1 MNPKLPSQAYKCL
14 ASYSRVSTA
23 QACRIY
29 QVVGTGK
36 NCYGPE
42 LDQQSYNNLSM
53 HTHELIMQRPLS
65 LESLSSEPTLSWLEH
80 TVHVT
85 VWTCSCGQLPISPS
99 MSGKQI
105 CPWFPSICPACS
117 FCSMTIYILSA
128 SHHSHD
134 RQPDP
139 GISVQAQPLWYRKVI
154 LPYLVWKKTWA
165 PGFCIQWPQRYQP
178 MPTVPASMLF
188 PHMQT
193 YWAKDILPHLVTAS
207 CISNGWRSQSQENM
221 KF

>member
-1 MNPKLPSQAYKCL
+1 MNQKLPSQAYKCL

-29 QVVGTGK
+29 QVVGTGT

-42 LDQQSYNNLSM
+42 LDQHSYNNLSM

-85 VWTCSCGQLPISPS
+85 VWTCSCGQLPVSPS
-99 MSGKQI
+99 MSRKQI
-105 CPWFPSICPACS
+105 CAWFPSICPACS
-117 FCSMTIYILSA
+117 SCSMTIYILALPIIPMTGSLILGYQCKL
-128 SHHSHD
+128 S
-134 RQPDP
+134 
-139 GISVQAQPLWYRKVI
+139 LWYRNVI

-188 PHMQT
+188 PHTQT
-193 YWAKDILPHLVTAS
+193 YWAKDILLHLVTAS